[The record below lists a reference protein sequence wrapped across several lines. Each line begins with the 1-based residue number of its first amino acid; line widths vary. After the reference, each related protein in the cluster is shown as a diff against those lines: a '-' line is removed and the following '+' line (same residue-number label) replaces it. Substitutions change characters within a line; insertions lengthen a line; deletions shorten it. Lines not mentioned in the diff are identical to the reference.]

1 MTVPLF
7 MAPSCSLTSIIAP
20 ITLPTMKPRRGYW
33 ILMLAPLL
41 LAMLAIT
48 AGQGIATTMMPGDII
63 DARLNNYFLE
73 HIYQFLIGNSPS
85 LWHLPF
91 FAPYPY
97 ILGLSDNLFGS
108 APIYLLARIL
118 SQSSETAFQVW
129 FLIGY
134 ITNYAAAYYALRKLG
149 ASRLSSVVGSLI
161 FAFALPTAAHAP
173 HAQLHYR
180 FGVPLALAFYVL
192 FLNLKP
198 LRYLAIAAIWTV
210 WQFYCG
216 IYMGFFILLFLAA
229 ITVTHLWLNHHFRRV
244 SFAGSV
250 TELTQTLRT
259 CSKATQSQ
267 LALVFMAL
275 IAAMVL
281 LFYPYLQVTRIYEA
295 KRSWDDISPMLPRPQ
310 SYFLTLVSRL
320 WQPPNIPI
328 YANLPM
334 QHEHQMFPGF
344 IALGLVVWGFLI
356 GSFKKNGP
364 SYVLLSGSIVTVILI
379 TLYIGSTSLWSLIYK
394 LPLASAIRAMTRF
407 DQVLLFPAAYLAAL
421 AMDDLRSRW
430 PSITDKLICFALIP
444 ALIFEFSAI
453 GMVTSPK
460 AEWQARLQ
468 QTERSLPAN
477 IKDDAIL
484 FFAQSHG
491 PLYADDIDGMWIGLR
506 HGHPTL
512 NGYSGSFMRHY
523 SNEFGTECAE
533 LPRRVMAHM
542 IFTGQDQNPQAYF
555 ELIRRVV
562 PIGFSNCREEWFHD
576 AIPITATRQLYTAE
590 EIINISYEVINKRI
604 EDGKPVVSVRIVNRN
619 KHTIAALSTINRSLY
634 LSWRFLH
641 PSGEPA
647 TNWDPRIALTRDIP
661 ANGELIMNIG
671 IDPTKEVKG
680 GTLQISMVQE
690 MVFWAHDIG
699 VKPAEFHWTSPV
711 QNL

>member
-1 MTVPLF
+1 MGQDRQ
-7 MAPSCSLTSIIAP
+7 IRINH
-20 ITLPTMKPRRGYW
+20 MKPRRSHW
-33 ILMLAPLL
+33 LLILAPPLL
-41 LAMLAIT
+41 TILAIA

-73 HIYQFLIGNSPS
+73 HIYQFLNGNAHS

-97 ILGLSDNLFGS
+97 VLGLSDNLFGS
-108 APIYLLARIL
+108 APIYLLARVL
-118 SQSSETAFQVW
+118 SQSSDTAFQVW

-134 ITNYAAAYYALRKLG
+134 VANYAAAYYALRKLG
-149 ASRLSSVVGSLI
+149 ISRLSSVMGSLI
-161 FAFALPTAAHAP
+161 FAFALPTAAHAA

-192 FLNLKP
+192 FLNQKHLP
-198 LRYLAIAAIWTV
+198 YLAIAAIWTV

-229 ITVTHLWLNHHFRRV
+229 ITLTHLWLNHHFRNV
-244 SFAGSV
+244 SAVASV
-250 TELTQTLRT
+250 TELVDALRA
-259 CSKATQSQ
+259 CSKASQSQ
-267 LALVFMAL
+267 LALVFVGLM
-275 IAAMVL
+275 AAMAL

-295 KRSWDDISPMLPRPQ
+295 KRSWDEIAPMLPRPQ
-310 SYFLTLVSRL
+310 SYFLTFVSQL
-320 WQPPNIPI
+320 WSPPDTPI
-328 YANLPM
+328 YTNLPM
-334 QHEHQMFPGF
+334 RHEHQMFPGF
-344 IALGLVVWGFLI
+344 IPFALIASGFLI
-356 GSFKKNGP
+356 GSFRKNGS
-364 SYVLLSGSIVTVILI
+364 SYVLLSGSIIVVVLI
-379 TLYIGSTSLWSLIYK
+379 TLYVGGLSLWLLIYK

-421 AMDDLRSRW
+421 AIDDARSRW
-430 PSITDKLICFALIP
+430 PGITVKLASFALIP

-468 QTERSLPAN
+468 RAEGSLPSN

-484 FFAQSHG
+484 FFAQSQG
-491 PLYADDIDGMWIGLR
+491 PLYADDIDGMWIALR
-506 HGHPTL
+506 HGTPTL

-533 LPRRVMAHM
+533 LPRRVMANM
-542 IFTGQDQNPQAYF
+542 IFTGQDHDPQAYF
-555 ELIRRVV
+555 KLIRRVV
-562 PIGFSNCREEWFHD
+562 PIGFRNCHEKWFHD
-576 AIPITATRQLYTAE
+576 VIPVTATRRLYTAD
-590 EIINISYEVINKRI
+590 EIRNLSYEVIQTRS
-604 EDGKPVVSVRIVNRN
+604 EGGKQVASVRIVNRN
-619 KHTIAALSTINRSLY
+619 KHAIAALSTINRSLY

-641 PSGEPA
+641 PSGQPA
-647 TNWDPRIALTRDIP
+647 TNWDPRISLTRDIP
-661 ANGELIMNIG
+661 ANGELIMDVP
-671 IDPTKEVKG
+671 IDASKEVKG

-699 VKPAEFHWTSPV
+699 VKPADFPWIGPV
-711 QNL
+711 QTFD